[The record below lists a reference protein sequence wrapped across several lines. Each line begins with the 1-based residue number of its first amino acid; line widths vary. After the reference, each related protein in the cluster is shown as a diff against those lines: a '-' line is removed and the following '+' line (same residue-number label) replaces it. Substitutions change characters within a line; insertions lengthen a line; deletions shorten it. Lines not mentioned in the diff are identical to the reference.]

1 MDKNINIAKILK
13 NVPKGTKLWS
23 PICGECKL
31 LYITFID
38 SSINVSV
45 EENDSPSFTFLSDGR
60 YADYPD
66 AECLLF
72 PSKEHRNWS
81 TFKLPQKHKHFEPYQ
96 KVLVAVDYLKDESYV
111 GKIWCA
117 DLYGHYDKLSDTHY
131 LVGLSGMTN
140 EEIIPY
146 EGNEYKLGK
155 PVK

>member
-96 KVLVAVDYLKDESYV
+96 KVLVQSIGFNVRV
-111 GKIWCA
+111 WVA
-117 DLYGHYDKLSDTHY
+117 DIYSHYRGETHY
-131 LVGLSGMTN
+131 TITGIGCSDN
-140 EEIIPY
+140 EILPY

-155 PVK
+155 VIE